1 MPEDKKNELL
11 SRNSE
16 YCEGINCKY
25 YKDYTDVGGKKV
37 CNTWKTPVEN
47 ILAVS
52 DKPRSCIPRHMM
64 RQTVRDSGEN
74 QWGRDP
80 DNKILSD
87 GGTLKS
93 LEPSIIK
100 YSSKKSAIQQFV
112 ELHGLEKFGSY
123 TEPNEFKGEFLKGD
137 EAFKI
142 KETDRYVEMM
152 ADNLNKGRMQKIF
165 PTSDPK
171 LLDNMSMSWSTF
183 WRDE

>member
-1 MPEDKKNELL
+1 MPENSNDLL
-11 SRNSE
+11 SRSSE
-16 YCEGINCKY
+16 YCEEINCKY
-25 YKDYTDVGGKKV
+25 HKDYSDVGGKKV
-37 CNTWKTPVEN
+37 CSLWKTPVEN

-52 DKPRSCIPRHMM
+52 DKPRSCIPRCMI
-64 RQTVRDSGEN
+64 RQTVKDSGEN

-87 GGTLKS
+87 SATQKS

-100 YSSKKSAIQQFV
+100 YSSMKSAIQQFV

-137 EAFKI
+137 EAFSI
-142 KETDRYVEMM
+142 KETDKYVEIK
-152 ADNLNKGRMQKIF
+152 ADNLNKGKMEKVF
-165 PTSDPK
+165 SSKDPK
-171 LLDNMSMSWSTF
+171 LLDNMSISWSTF